1 MAPICISISLFG
13 EPTTL
18 VAMPSQRSLTGQSG
32 RFSGAWQAYRGHR
45 HPFATPPPPP
55 WLGLT
60 AHSQPRVSLR
70 ALWATSKRCRMAALN
85 KTEAGPPHADEQQE
99 RAVKRGR
106 KQSTAVIVID
116 AGRRK
121 SSVRLSP
128 SPPHYCWRG
137 KEMEVEEGP
146 QT

>member
-18 VAMPSQRSLTGQSG
+18 VVLPSQRSLAGQSG

-45 HPFATPPPPP
+45 HPRLTPP

-70 ALWATSKRCRMAALN
+70 ALWATSKHGRMAALN
-85 KTEAGPPHADEQQE
+85 KTEAGRRHADKQQE
-99 RAVKRGR
+99 QAVKQGGKTKRRGDCNR
-106 KQSTAVIVID
+106 CREAE
-116 AGRRK
+116 
-121 SSVRLSP
+121 SSELLSV
-128 SPPHYCWRG
+128 SPLH
-137 KEMEVEEGP
+137 
-146 QT
+146 